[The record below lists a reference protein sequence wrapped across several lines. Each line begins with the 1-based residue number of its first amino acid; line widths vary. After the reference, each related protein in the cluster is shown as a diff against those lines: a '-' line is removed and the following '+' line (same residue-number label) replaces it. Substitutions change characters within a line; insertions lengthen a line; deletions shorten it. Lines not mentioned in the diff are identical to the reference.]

1 MVNGIIL
8 IPPDGEI
15 YQKEGLLPGEHGK
28 AILEYMRKNDITF
41 SGCDEVVGYQL
52 ACYLASLNYV
62 LDTVENKKHC
72 FYVGDEIFLNQY
84 QWFKENKKSIRTSIL
99 GVVSV
104 CKEKIEH
111 YDFYTM
117 EEGNPF
123 SALREIMNER
133 KRENN
138 YVRDVKN

>member
-8 IPPDGEI
+8 IPPEGDI
-15 YQKEGLLPGEHGK
+15 YQKEGLLPGEHGQ
-28 AILEYMRKNDITF
+28 AILEYMQKNDITF
-41 SGCDEVVGYQL
+41 LGSDEAIGYQL

-72 FYVGDEIFLNQY
+72 FYVGDQIFSNQY
-84 QWFKENKKSIRTSIL
+84 QWFKEHKKDIRTSVL

-104 CKEKIEH
+104 DKEKIEH
-111 YDFYTM
+111 YDAYTM
-117 EEGNPF
+117 EGGNPF
-123 SALREIMNER
+123 LVLREIMNER
-133 KRENN
+133 KREDT